1 VSNARKVG
9 SVADAK
15 NLSSPQDQLAIEV
28 GRIAKLFAL
37 YMLKDVDDE
46 NKKVTRLKAVGF
58 TASEIA
64 DLLDKTETNVYVQ
77 LSQAKKKRKKKG

>member
-1 VSNARKVG
+1 VSNVRKVG
-9 SVADAK
+9 TVADAK
-15 NLSSPQDQLAIEV
+15 IPVRPPDPLAVEV

-58 TASEIA
+58 TAPEIA
-64 DLLDKTETNVYVQ
+64 ELLDKTETNVYVQ